1 MLQSGTDND
10 VTFTI
15 RTFLLRN
22 TYDDYYYNFTR
33 QIIVHEIVQVLTVVR
48 LEYVPI
54 YTLE

>member
-10 VTFTI
+10 VSFTI
-15 RTFLLRN
+15 RTFLFRN
-22 TYDDYYYNFTR
+22 TYDDYNYNLIR